1 MTKIKNKQKAMKQ
14 RRKVVDIPPKI
25 DLDQFSAQPLAED
38 VEGDDAAS
46 GDDEDL
52 DSDLGD
58 LDSDPE
64 GESKNGMQSQADPPL
79 WVLPL
84 YSLLPSYRQQ
94 KVFQPPP
101 EGSR

>member
-1 MTKIKNKQKAMKQ
+1 MKHRKNVA
-14 RRKVVDIPPKI
+14 DIRPKI
-25 DLDQFSAQPLAED
+25 DLDHFSAQPLIED

-52 DSDLGD
+52 GD

-64 GESKNGMQSQADPPL
+64 GESNTGIQSQVTPPL